1 MMLGT
6 EISMFSLS
14 LSFTSWK
21 KQHGNVMKMWLIICV
36 LPLIWRDFRLI
47 TWIMDLWSNWFGCC
61 QEGIQKDLES
71 VLLSTHLFFFTG
83 CWALI
88 RLWLHEVTSN
98 KIVFIKNEEH
108 LAEYIPLH
116 ILPKPLFWV
125 PQVTSFREVVVG
137 HLEMC
142 RLN

>member
-21 KQHGNVMKMWLIICV
+21 KQPGNVMKMWLIICV

-71 VLLSTHLFFFTG
+71 VLLSTRPFFLLDAGRLLDCGYMRWHQIKLYLSRMKNIWQSTFLFTFCQNHFFECIRWHCLG
-83 CWALI
+83 
-88 RLWLHEVTSN
+88 RLWL
-98 KIVFIKNEEH
+98 I
-108 LAEYIPLH
+108 
-116 ILPKPLFWV
+116 ILKCV
-125 PQVTSFREVVVG
+125 D
-137 HLEMC
+137 
-142 RLN
+142 